1 MDKIIQTHHFSQ
13 KSPLRLKKSDYLP
26 LVRLSLEEDQA
37 QNDVTTKA
45 IFPRNEEAVATIFAK
60 EKGIMAGGGV
70 ARTTFETLDGALHIR
85 IYCKEGE
92 EFTKGRELVRVQGD
106 IRSILGAERT
116 ALNFLSFMSGIAT
129 LSREVSQKLSSWGI
143 GLLDTRKTVPG
154 QRMLSKYAV
163 NLGGGG
169 GRLHLAEQGLIK
181 DNHIHGHGSL
191 RNSVLIFK
199 RKHPD
204 LFCQV
209 EVENDEQLKEALLA
223 QPDGILL
230 DNMKPRKILRCVR
243 KIKRHSRRIKKQIY
257 MEASGGYHPKN
268 IRSLKKTGIDHVSMS
283 SITMNARPI
292 DLNLEINHP

>member
-1 MDKIIQTHHFSQ
+1 M
-13 KSPLRLKKSDYLP
+13 KKSDYLP
-26 LVRLSLEEDQA
+26 LVRLSLEEDRA
-37 QNDVTTKA
+37 ENDVTTKA

-70 ARTTFETLDGALHIR
+70 ACTTFETLDGALNIR
-85 IYCKEGE
+85 IYCEEGE
-92 EFTKGRELVRVQGD
+92 EFTRGRELMRVQGD

-129 LSREVSQKLSSWGI
+129 LSREVSQKLSSWEI

-163 NLGGGG
+163 ALGGGG
-169 GRLHLAEQGLIK
+169 HHRLHLADHGLIK

-199 RKHPD
+199 RKYPD

-209 EVENDEQLKEALLA
+209 EVENSEQLKEALLA
-223 QPDGILL
+223 QPDGVLL
-230 DNMKPRKILRCVR
+230 DNMKPRKILRYVR

-257 MEASGGYHPKN
+257 VEASGGYHPKN

-292 DLNLEINHP
+292 DLHLEIHHP